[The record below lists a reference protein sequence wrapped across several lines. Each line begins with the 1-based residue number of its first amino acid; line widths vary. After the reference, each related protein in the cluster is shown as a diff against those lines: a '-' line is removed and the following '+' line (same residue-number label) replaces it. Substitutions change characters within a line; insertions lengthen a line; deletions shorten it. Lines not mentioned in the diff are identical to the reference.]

1 MTTSIAVGL
10 GERSYEVRIGPGLLG
25 QAGRHVAPFLRRP
38 RAAVV
43 TDETVARLHGQ
54 TLRAGL
60 EADGISV
67 DEIVLP
73 PGEDQK
79 GFAGLERLCDGLL
92 ALGLE
97 RRDVVIAFGGGVIGD
112 LTGLAAG
119 LLKRGMDFIQIPTT
133 LLAQVDSSV
142 GGKTAINASAGK
154 NLIGLFHQPRL
165 VLADIGVLDT
175 LPARERRAGW
185 AEVIKYGL
193 IDDPAFVDWCGTRGA
208 AAMAGDPGA
217 LQRAVEVS
225 VAAKARIVAADERE
239 EGVRA
244 LLNLGHTFGHAFEV
258 SAGYGGGVL
267 LHGEAVGCGMAL
279 AYRFSAAQGLCPPD
293 EAARAVNAI
302 AASGLET
309 DPRRLP
315 GGPWDIAA
323 LMAAIGQDK
332 KNAGGALT
340 FILTRGIGQ
349 AFIARDVDPGAV
361 RAFLASE
368 LS

>member
-1 MTTSIAVGL
+1 MISTVTVGL
-10 GERSYEVRIGPGLLG
+10 GDRSYDVRIGQGLLADAG
-25 QAGRHVAPFLRRP
+25 QNIAPFLRRP
-38 RAAVV
+38 RVAVV
-43 TDETVARLHGQ
+43 TDETVAALHGG
-54 TLRAGL
+54 TLRGAF
-60 EADGISV
+60 EAEGVRV
-67 DEIVLP
+67 DDIVLP

-79 GFAGLERLCDGLL
+79 GFAGLERLCNDLL

-165 VLADIGVLDT
+165 VLADIDVLDT

-193 IDDPAFVDWCGTRGA
+193 IDDPAFVEWCGAHGA
-208 AAMAGDPGA
+208 AAMAGDADA
-217 LQRAVEVS
+217 LRRAVEVS

-293 EAARAVNAI
+293 EAGRAVAAV

-309 DPRRLP
+309 DPKRLP
-315 GGPWDIAA
+315 GGPWDLDA

-340 FILTRGIGQ
+340 FILTRGIGE
-349 AFIARDVDPGAV
+349 AFVARDVDPGAV
-361 RAFLASE
+361 RAFLAAE
-368 LS
+368 LC

>member
-1 MTTSIAVGL
+1 MISTVTVGL
-10 GERSYEVRIGPGLLG
+10 GDRSYDVRIGQGLLAD
-25 QAGRHVAPFLRRP
+25 AGRNIAPFLRRP
-38 RAAVV
+38 RVAVV
-43 TDETVARLHGQ
+43 TDETVAALHGG
-54 TLRAGL
+54 TLRGAL
-60 EADGISV
+60 EAEGVRV
-67 DEIVLP
+67 DDIVLP

-79 GFAGLERLCDGLL
+79 GFAGLERLCNDLL

-165 VLADIGVLDT
+165 VLADIDVLDT

-193 IDDPAFVDWCGTRGA
+193 IDDPAFVEWCGAHGA
-208 AAMAGDPGA
+208 AAMAGDADA
-217 LQRAVEVS
+217 LRRAVEVS

-279 AYRFSAAQGLCPPD
+279 AYRFSAAQGLCLPN
-293 EAARAVNAI
+293 EAGRAVAAV

-309 DPRRLP
+309 DPKRLP
-315 GGPWDIAA
+315 GGPWDLDA
-323 LMAAIGQDK
+323 LMAAISQDK

-340 FILTRGIGQ
+340 FILARGIGE
-349 AFIARDVDPGAV
+349 AFVARDVDPGAV
-361 RAFLASE
+361 RAFLAAE

>member
-1 MTTSIAVGL
+1 MSVTVPVGL
-10 GERSYEVRIGPGLLG
+10 GARSYDVRIGQGLLRD
-25 QAGRHVAPFLRRP
+25 AGRHAAPILRRP
-38 RAAVV
+38 RVAVV
-43 TDETVARLHGQ
+43 TDETVAALHGPA
-54 TLRAGL
+54 LRAAL
-60 EADGISV
+60 EAEGVRV
-67 DEIVLP
+67 DDIVLP

-79 GFAGLERLCDGLL
+79 SFAGLQTVCDALL
-92 ALGLE
+92 ALELE
-97 RRDVVIAFGGGVIGD
+97 RKDVVIAFGGGVIGD

-165 VLADIGVLDT
+165 VLADIDVLAT

-193 IDDPAFVDWCGTRGA
+193 IDDPAFVDWCAAHGP
-208 AAMAGDPGA
+208 AAMAGDAGA
-217 LQRAVEVS
+217 LLEAVRVS
-225 VAAKARIVAADERE
+225 VAAKARIVSADERE

-258 SAGYGGGVL
+258 CAGYGGGVL

-279 AYRFSAAQGLCPPD
+279 AHRFSAAQGLCPAD
-293 EAARAVNAI
+293 EADRAVAAI
-302 AASGLET
+302 AASGLQT

-315 GGPWDIAA
+315 GGPWDVDA

-332 KNAGGALT
+332 KNTGGALT
-340 FILTRGIGQ
+340 FILTRGVGQ
-349 AFIARDVDPGAV
+349 AFVARDVNPGAV
-361 RAFLASE
+361 RAFLAAE

>member
-1 MTTSIAVGL
+1 VISTVTVGL
-10 GERSYEVRIGPGLLG
+10 GDRSYEVRIGQGLLAD
-25 QAGRHVAPFLRRP
+25 AGRHIAPYLRRP
-38 RAAVV
+38 RVAVV
-43 TDETVARLHGQ
+43 TDETVAALHGGA
-54 TLRAGL
+54 LRDAL
-60 EADGISV
+60 EAEGIRV
-67 DEIVLP
+67 DDLVLP

-79 GFAGLERLCDGLL
+79 SFAGLARLCAGLL

-97 RRDVVIAFGGGVIGD
+97 RKDVVIAFGGGVIGD

-142 GGKTAINASAGK
+142 GGKTAINAEAGK

-165 VLADIGVLDT
+165 VLAEIDVLAT

-193 IDDPAFVDWCGTRGA
+193 IDDPAFVAWCGTHGP
-208 AAMAGDPGA
+208 AAMAGDAGL
-217 LQRAVEVS
+217 LQHAVEVS

-279 AYRFSAAQGLCPPD
+279 AHRFSAGEGLCPPD
-293 EAARAVNAI
+293 EAARAVAAI

-315 GGPWDIAA
+315 GGPWDLDA

-332 KNAGGALT
+332 KNTGGALT

-349 AFIARDVDPGAV
+349 AFVARDVNPGAV
-361 RAFLASE
+361 RAFLAAE
-368 LS
+368 LA